1 MGTGTIVAATAIG
14 TFCLELSSSRTLVL
28 DECLY
33 VPEVRRNLISVSR
46 LGCFGY
52 SFIFT
57 AKLIV
62 KFNNKFVAFGILQ
75 DGLYLISSIDSSMNC
90 IENDNAASILSLKRK
105 RDVNLTYMW
114 HLRLDHIN
122 IDEINRLVRVGH

>member
-1 MGTGTIVAATAIG
+1 MGTGATIAATAIG

-33 VPEVRRNLISVSR
+33 VLEVRKNLISVLR
-46 LGCFGY
+46 LGCSGY
-52 SFIFT
+52 SFLFT

-62 KFNNKFVAFGILQ
+62 KFNNKFVASGILQ
-75 DGLYLISSIDSSMNC
+75 DGYVINSIDNSLNC
-90 IENDNAASILSLKRK
+90 IENDNAASMLSLKRK
-105 RDVNLTYMW
+105 RDVNPTYMW

>member
-1 MGTGTIVAATAIG
+1 MGTGATVAVTAIG

-46 LGCFGY
+46 LGCSGY
-52 SFIFT
+52 SFLLI

-62 KFNNKFVAFGILQ
+62 KFNNKFLASGILQ
-75 DGLYLISSIDSSMNC
+75 DGLDRKSTRLNSSHVD
-90 IENDNAASILSLKRK
+90 
-105 RDVNLTYMW
+105 
-114 HLRLDHIN
+114 
-122 IDEINRLVRVGH
+122 